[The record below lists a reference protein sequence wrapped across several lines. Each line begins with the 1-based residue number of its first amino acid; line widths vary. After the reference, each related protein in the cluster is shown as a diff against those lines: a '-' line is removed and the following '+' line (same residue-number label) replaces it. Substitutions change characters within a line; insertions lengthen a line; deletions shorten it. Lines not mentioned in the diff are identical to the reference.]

1 MRTWWKVLI
10 GVVVAGP
17 MVAYVAGTLA
27 ATGDEPAPRQPIVL
41 EESVAPSASSSP
53 SGTPTRTPEPSSTPS
68 PSRSADDHG
77 GDGPETNT
85 PETIT
90 PQTITP
96 SPDDLDDHGDDE
108 GRGGDDNDNRG
119 HGNGS
124 DDGADH
130 D

>member
-77 GDGPETNT
+77 GDG
-85 PETIT
+85 
-90 PQTITP
+90 
-96 SPDDLDDHGDDE
+96 
-108 GRGGDDNDNRG
+108 RR
-119 HGNGS
+119 
-124 DDGADH
+124 
-130 D
+130 